1 MVRVK
6 RNAPGTSQDYR
17 HAPESMNLKPSR
29 FSVMANA
36 ATLKFLQEEVMV
48 RLKEERVLGKKAM
61 QQREGKKSKLDHFL
75 RNQDQPKENWKG
87 SIKEH
92 ESFP

>member
-1 MVRVK
+1 
-6 RNAPGTSQDYR
+6 
-17 HAPESMNLKPSR
+17 
-29 FSVMANA
+29 
-36 ATLKFLQEEVMV
+36 VMV

-75 RNQDQPKENWKG
+75 RNQDQPKENWKR

-92 ESFP
+92 ESFPSESRRAKSELESIDQGARELGV